1 MFIFMLIPY
10 DILEVSF
17 MKNSPI
23 KISKK
28 RLKGNDGYKLF
39 TVRVRE
45 DIVNEMDQIADKTN
59 RSRNEIINMFIQH
72 GLNNWEFEE

>member
-1 MFIFMLIPY
+1 
-10 DILEVSF
+10 
-17 MKNSPI
+17 MKNNPI

-39 TVRVRE
+39 TIRIKEATVE
-45 DIVNEMDQIADKTN
+45 ELDQIADKTN